1 MYLRRKCFKHSDGH
15 LLTCRCCQR
24 FEQRYDVLANK
35 ILMLEKQS
43 LEMLKLKKNSKY
55 KVQSDHHDNRDL
67 IYKSTEQPLRDVV
80 DLRNWASP
88 IEDQRRLGSCVSNA
102 IVGAYE
108 LLLNKDVP
116 KEFVDLSRLFVY
128 YNARLIE
135 GSPNEDTGLYLRDGI
150 KAVKDKG
157 ICKESLWPY
166 NISKFAIKPNDASYL
181 DAHHR
186 NIKNYHRITTVEDV
200 LDALNNNRPVVLAMD
215 VYDNFDYLNPVD
227 FIISMPKGSESFVGG
242 HAVCLVGYDLPRQLI
257 LARNSFGK
265 DWGLDGYFCI
275 PFEYLKENTLDLWV
289 FDIVLNS

>member
-1 MYLRRKCFKHSDGH
+1 
-15 LLTCRCCQR
+15 
-24 FEQRYDVLANK
+24 
-35 ILMLEKQS
+35 MLEKQS

-55 KVQSDHHDNRDL
+55 KVQADQYDGRDL
-67 IYKSTEQPLRDVV
+67 IYKSTGQPLRDIV

-108 LLLNKDVP
+108 LLLNRDVP

-150 KAVKDKG
+150 KAVKDQG

-166 NISKFAIKPNDASYL
+166 NVSKFSIKPSDASYI

-186 NIKNYHRITTVEDV
+186 NIKNYHRITNVEDI

-227 FIISMPKGSESFVGG
+227 FIISMPKGSESAVGG
-242 HAVCLVGYDLPRQLI
+242 HAVCLVGYDLSQQLI

-265 DWGLDGYFCI
+265 DWGSDGYFWI
-275 PFEYLKENTLDLWV
+275 PFDYLKENTLDLWV